1 LSGAIVTNEKASILY
16 NRKEENLMPSKKN
29 IIVGAAQVWI
39 GPSLDPV
46 NDAASVTAL
55 RATGTTKQGVTMA
68 GAANWRDVGYT
79 QDGLEVSTD
88 PSWGEVEVDQLLDS
102 AKIFKDGMSLSITT
116 TFAEGTLQNMLVAW
130 GQADSYI
137 TSTANELE
145 IEIDGGGLG
154 DAPMERGLV
163 AIGNAPE
170 KAGSNAYG
178 ERTYFAY
185 RVLSVEGAAHS
196 LARADATTIPVTFRA
211 LPADDGKYGTVR
223 DRFNV

>member
-1 LSGAIVTNEKASILY
+1 
-16 NRKEENLMPSKKN
+16 MPSKKN

-39 GPSLDPV
+39 GPSLDPI
-46 NDAASVTAL
+46 NGAAALTAL
-55 RATGTTKQGVTMA
+55 RASGTTKQSVTMA

-102 AKIFKDGMSLSITT
+102 AKIFKDGMSLSIST
-116 TFAEGTLQNMLVAW
+116 TFAEATLQNLLVAW
-130 GQADSYI
+130 GQADSFV

-145 IEIDGGGLG
+145 IEIDGGSLG
-154 DAPMERGLV
+154 QAPVERGLV

-170 KAGSNAYG
+170 KSGSNAYG

-185 RVLSVEGAAHS
+185 RVLSVEGTSTALS
-196 LARADATTIPVTFRA
+196 RADASTIPVTFRA
-211 LPADDGKYGTVR
+211 LPADNGKYGSVR